1 MNLNGLINQIMRR
14 LTSWGVNKGI
24 DTIASGGKPAGQM
37 TDAQRR
43 TAGNAREAVKRARK
57 AAQLTRRMGR

>member
-24 DTIASGGKPAGQM
+24 DTIAAKGKPAGQM

-43 TAGNAREAVKRARK
+43 TAGTAREAVKRARK